1 MKTLIKILLT
11 SLLLLTV
18 TGYPALA
25 STPASTEPVPRTQQF
40 SWMSLSTWYQ
50 KHADH
55 VKVAEAGKARL
66 LFLGDSITE
75 GWNKA
80 QSTWDATFAP
90 YQAANFGIGGDLT
103 QNLLWRLD
111 HGAIE
116 ALDPEVVVILIG
128 VNNFLHHDDSPQ
140 DTFNGVQAVLE
151 RALKGY
157 PNAHILLQGILP
169 YGEAP
174 NTPERQRVSSTNT
187 LIKQLAANERIDYY
201 DFGPLFL
208 DSNGRINSEIMA
220 DHLHP
225 TERGYQ
231 IWAEALQPIL
241 TRLIEPQ
248 EPKP

>member
-1 MKTLIKILLT
+1 MKTPLNTLLA
-11 SLLLLTV
+11 SLLLIAV
-18 TGYPALA
+18 TGYSSFA
-25 STPASTEPVPRTQQF
+25 STLPATDPVPRTQQF

-50 KHADH
+50 KHADD
-55 VKVAEAGKARL
+55 VKVAEAGQARVV
-66 LFLGDSITE
+66 FLGDSITD

-80 QSTWDATFAP
+80 QSTWDASFGP

-128 VNNFLHHDDSPQ
+128 VNNFLHSDSSAQ
-140 DTFNGVQAVLE
+140 DTFMGVSEVVN
-151 RALKGY
+151 RALAGY
-157 PNAHILLQGILP
+157 PNAHIVLQGIFP
-169 YGEAP
+169 YGKLP
-174 NTPERQRVSSTNT
+174 NTPERQRVAATNK
-187 LIKQLAANERIDYY
+187 LIKRLANNDRIDYY

-208 DSNGRINSEIMA
+208 ENDGRISTEIMP

-225 TERGYQ
+225 SVRGYQ

-241 TRLIEPQ
+241 TELLNDAEQ
-248 EPKP
+248 